1 MLAKRRQEVSGV
13 IVFLFNSLLNIVRNY
28 IRDTFHKYVPGRYSM
43 LLESATHSSWVL
55 ATWMSKTSPII
66 SFKTT
71 AHLLY
76 LPPSVAES
84 RKWVPY
90 FLMMLSVMALRLGLL
105 PSCLMVCRNSGSS
118 GKEKPLFSCLSRAKL
133 FTFQRPNSLQ
143 CMSHKNTLNRGKAHT
158 THEC

>member
-1 MLAKRRQEVSGV
+1 MHA
-13 IVFLFNSLLNIVRNY
+13 
-28 IRDTFHKYVPGRYSM
+28 
-43 LLESATHSSWVL
+43 
-55 ATWMSKTSPII
+55 TSPFTT
-66 SFKTT
+66 SVLPRVQVGQRKSKKTT

-90 FLMMLSVMALRLGLL
+90 FLIMLSVMAPRLGLL
-105 PSCLMVCRNSGSS
+105 PSCLMVWRNSGSS

-143 CMSHKNTLNRGKAHT
+143 CHKKKRTLSGSKGHT
-158 THEC
+158 THECYMQGHLRERVQQTPHII